1 MYNEVIKKLLHK
13 IEILPENLVVM
24 YLMKAYGLSENMAR
38 QAVYSACRNRTC
50 YKKGDYLARLPYIET
65 DSSLMKK
72 AAAFRLV
79 IEFLPDS
86 QDFNVG
92 YSPWLVSFL
101 RGNNL
106 VQVCYIERNME
117 LVSSMMIAEKAVP
130 KDERASIK
138 RIAIIENGSDIAKVK
153 MQVHNTIGICVCYI
167 RQFSLHAQRNAKF
180 LLALTYDALFAGFSS
195 FDLAAGELPQQAAI
209 FIRWTLANEDFTV
222 LSYDGCCYFKCFH
235 ALTTFLRR
243 NLYSLRILPS
253 SSFSSS

>member
-1 MYNEVIKKLLHK
+1 MISPHATNTGKWLYHRVFRVLTNAIFLRTIGGRIMYNEVIKKLLHK

-153 MQVHNTIGICVCYI
+153 
-167 RQFSLHAQRNAKF
+167 S
-180 LLALTYDALFAGFSS
+180 AGFLVRIKIDGKLYFHRASH
-195 FDLAAGELPQQAAI
+195 LTLTI
-209 FIRWTLANEDFTV
+209 F
-222 LSYDGCCYFKCFH
+222 LSQ
-235 ALTTFLRR
+235 L
-243 NLYSLRILPS
+243 
-253 SSFSSS
+253 

>member
-24 YLMKAYGLSENMAR
+24 YLMKAFGLSENMAR
-38 QAVYSACRNRTC
+38 QAVYAACRSRTC
-50 YKKGDYLARLPYIET
+50 YKKGEYLARLPYIET

-86 QDFNVG
+86 QDFTVG

-130 KDERASIK
+130 KDERTSIK
-138 RIAIIENGSDIAKVK
+138 RIAIVENGSNISKVK
-153 MQVHNTIGICVCYI
+153 NAGFAYFCTVDTD
-167 RQFSLHAQRNAKF
+167 FSLKIVAKN
-180 LLALTYDALFAGFSS
+180 S
-195 FDLAAGELPQQAAI
+195 DLESAWADVPE
-209 FIRWTLANEDFTV
+209 N
-222 LSYDGCCYFKCFH
+222 
-235 ALTTFLRR
+235 
-243 NLYSLRILPS
+243 
-253 SSFSSS
+253 